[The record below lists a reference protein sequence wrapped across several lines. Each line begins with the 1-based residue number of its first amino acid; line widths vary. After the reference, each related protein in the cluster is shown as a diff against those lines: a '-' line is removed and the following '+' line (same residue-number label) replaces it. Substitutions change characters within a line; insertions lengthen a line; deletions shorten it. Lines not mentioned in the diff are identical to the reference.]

1 MDFFQAQD
9 QARRNTWKLLL
20 LFLVAAASIILAV
33 YLLLFGVLASD
44 AIETGHGFPDLWD
57 PQLFG
62 VTALGVGLL
71 IGSGSLY
78 KTIAL
83 SLGGGGAVAKSL
95 GGRLVSRETQDP
107 LEQRLLNVVDEMAI
121 ASGLPVPQVFVL
133 DEESGINAF
142 AAGNKPSEAVV
153 AVTRGGLERLPRD
166 ELQGVVAHEF
176 SHIFNGDM
184 RINIRLTG
192 LLHGILMLAMVGRTM
207 LDAASSTGHSRSDKK
222 DDGGATIVLLGL
234 GFGLL
239 LIGYIGV
246 FFGQLIQ
253 AAVSRQREFL
263 ADASAVQ
270 YTRNPL
276 SLAGALKRIV
286 AASSRMRHPNSEAA
300 SHMFF
305 GEGISHFSRMLATHP
320 PIDERIHR
328 LDPTYTP
335 NTAGLALADEDE
347 VIGRTVG
354 DESETAVTTG
364 FLVAGERTTVTQQD
378 VRKSIG
384 NPEPRHAVYARQV
397 FGDYPEAV
405 FADLNSPTQVASL
418 LYGMLV
424 ANTED
429 PATTLSMALKDL
441 DEILNARVLEH
452 AAWFKAVGHST
463 RLPLIELAIPALL
476 ELPQDE
482 QARVLRNIESLVQAD
497 SQVSL
502 FELALTSM
510 LRQALAR
517 SSLTKTARHGH
528 YDTPAIRRDVA
539 ELLAQLARAG
549 QGDPEA
555 AEAAFNH
562 AAQQAPIDQLGPY
575 PVGTQLDLPRFDAL
589 LGRLGE
595 LTYTFRGRLI
605 EACVAA
611 ISADGE
617 VILSEAELLR
627 AIGARLDC
635 PVPPLLPGPD

>member
-1 MDFFQAQD
+1 LDFFQAQD

-276 SLAGALKRIV
+276 GLAGALKRIV

-452 AAWFKAVGHST
+452 AAWF
-463 RLPLIELAIPALL
+463 
-476 ELPQDE
+476 
-482 QARVLRNIESLVQAD
+482 
-497 SQVSL
+497 
-502 FELALTSM
+502 
-510 LRQALAR
+510 
-517 SSLTKTARHGH
+517 
-528 YDTPAIRRDVA
+528 
-539 ELLAQLARAG
+539 
-549 QGDPEA
+549 
-555 AEAAFNH
+555 
-562 AAQQAPIDQLGPY
+562 
-575 PVGTQLDLPRFDAL
+575 
-589 LGRLGE
+589 
-595 LTYTFRGRLI
+595 
-605 EACVAA
+605 
-611 ISADGE
+611 
-617 VILSEAELLR
+617 
-627 AIGARLDC
+627 
-635 PVPPLLPGPD
+635 